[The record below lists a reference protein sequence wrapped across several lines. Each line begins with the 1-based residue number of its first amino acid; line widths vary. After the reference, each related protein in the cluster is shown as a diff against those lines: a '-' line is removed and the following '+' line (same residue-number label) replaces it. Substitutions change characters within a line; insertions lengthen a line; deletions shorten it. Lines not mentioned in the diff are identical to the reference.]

1 MKIKEIKMNAELI
14 ERPDQGM
21 ANLTARQI
29 RQHVNLIAEV
39 MKEVMKQG
47 THFGII
53 PGCPKPSLF
62 KPGAEKIAVTFR
74 IAVTTEVEDLSTSDY
89 KKYRVTCTAYA
100 QDGTK
105 LGSAVG
111 TASSNETKYQ
121 WRKPVCDQEF
131 EECEI
136 DRKREKWINTK
147 TEPIKIKQIKT
158 ECDDLDNTILQMADK
173 RAYVAVVRKVTA
185 ASDVFTQDIEDLP
198 AEVQADIVAE
208 AQTSHAGKPA
218 VAMPQEKQVAPAAP
232 KQDFSK
238 AKNPISEPQGKRLY
252 AIRKSVNYP
261 DKDFQEWLMFTHNT
275 DDRNIERET
284 YDAIVAHVQGYKA
297 NV

>member
-1 MKIKEIKMNAELI
+1 MEQEIITVKSST
-14 ERPDQGM
+14 PT
-21 ANLTARQI
+21 LTARQI
-29 RQHVNLIAEV
+29 RAQVNLIQEVLKEV
-39 MKEVMKQG
+39 MKEG
-47 THFGII
+47 THFGVI

-74 IAVTTEVEDLSTSDY
+74 IAVTSEVEDLSTSDY

-131 EECEI
+131 EECDI

-147 TEPIKIKQIKT
+147 NGPIKIKQIKT

-198 AEVQADIVAE
+198 PEVQADIVAE
-208 AQTSHAGKPA
+208 SQSLPAAGKPE
-218 VAMPQEKQVAPAAP
+218 VKMPQEKQSAPPAP
-232 KQDFSK
+232 SQNMEQHK

-252 AIRKSVNYP
+252 AIRKSVGYP
-261 DKDFQEWLMFTHNT
+261 DKDFQEWLLFNYNT

-284 YDAIVAHVQGYKA
+284 YESIVAHVQGYKP